1 MLGVTPDMHRE
12 PDMAEVLP
20 YVQEAK

>member
-12 PDMAEVLP
+12 PDMSEVLP
-20 YVQEAK
+20 YIHEE